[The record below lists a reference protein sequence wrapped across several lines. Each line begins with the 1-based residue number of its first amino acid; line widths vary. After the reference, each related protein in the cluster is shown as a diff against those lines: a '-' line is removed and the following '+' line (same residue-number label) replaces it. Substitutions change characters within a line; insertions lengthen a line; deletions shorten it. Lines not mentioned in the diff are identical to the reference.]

1 MLVLLPFP
9 FIKEFKHHPFS
20 VGELL
25 KDNQMT
31 LLDVI
36 SLFEVQEL
44 YQRGGILCEIVIG
57 KNLHVVLEFLIES

>member
-9 FIKEFKHHPFS
+9 FIKEFKHHPFN
-20 VGELL
+20 VEELV

-44 YQRGGILCEIVIG
+44 YREEEYCV
-57 KNLHVVLEFLIES
+57 K

>member
-1 MLVLLPFP
+1 MLVLLPFL

-25 KDNQMT
+25 KNNQMT

-44 YQRGGILCEIVIG
+44 YQRGGILCETVIG
-57 KNLHVVLEFLIES
+57 KNFHVVLEFLLES